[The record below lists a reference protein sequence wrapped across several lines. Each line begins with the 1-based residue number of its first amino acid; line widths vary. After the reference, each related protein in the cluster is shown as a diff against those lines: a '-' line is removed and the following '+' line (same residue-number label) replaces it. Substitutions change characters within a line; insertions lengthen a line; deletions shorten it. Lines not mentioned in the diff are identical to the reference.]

1 MHVVMAARATC
12 SVAPAA
18 RMAAIDS
25 HFGTEGMAVA

>member
-1 MHVVMAARATC
+1 MAARPTC

-25 HFGTEGMAVA
+25 HFGDEVIVLL